1 MYKTAKPAIIWIG
14 WIKAGWGSAV
24 CIKMRTSLLLNK
36 LKCVTILT
44 NLIEI

>member
-1 MYKTAKPAIIWIG
+1 MDWLDKSG
-14 WIKAGWGSAV
+14 AGAV